1 LRLCGDYGIDEEN
14 DAEAKAF
21 LRQIKNDGS
30 IHQYAGDPLHAAWEE
45 AHHAYDPAVGDKN
58 NDKQAIVDYRTQL
71 ESTYGVTFSSIKG
84 AGDWD
89 LLRIRMVHVG
99 LEMAAAAL
107 GHMARSLGYHWGD
120 ATAFRRIIG
129 EIDLILSGVKHRN
142 DAPAEVVGRQITFYL
157 LEERDR
163 LAYPIPNLVL
173 HELGHVFN
181 TNAGF
186 GNRDRIGSINATVR
200 HPVTLDGMGAPD
212 PNRLLTEDKDT
223 LYLYD
228 KSWEDL
234 VPPLHYVLGFLHDGD
249 KLIHDMKYADQ
260 IQLMRQSWE
269 GTKNEITADAFLN
282 WVYYRNTKGAS
293 GFTGDE
299 KGQSWQRFMNE
310 NMDVW
315 IRNAITYEIV
325 RRGEPISL
333 TKADKDLMPFP
344 VPVERGVTEGSEG
357 PNVRTGPSTRSG
369 IHSTL
374 LLGREVIILGRDHA
388 DEDPDNNWV
397 AVLYDG
403 DVHWIWQHGVQL
415 PDGVLWTDLTPL
427 DKKHRKLT
435 YDFSTSTQEDDSWFP
450 ILLSAAYGE

>member
-1 LRLCGDYGIDEEN
+1 MI
-14 DAEAKAF
+14 
-21 LRQIKNDGS
+21 
-30 IHQYAGDPLHAAWEE
+30 
-45 AHHAYDPAVGDKN
+45 AYDPALGDKN
-58 NDKQAIVDYRTQL
+58 NDKQAIVDYRTQI
-71 ESTYGVTFSSIKG
+71 EATYGVTFSSIKG

-89 LLRIRMVHVG
+89 LLRVRMVHVG
-99 LEMAAAAL
+99 MEMAAAAL
-107 GHMARSLGYHWGD
+107 GDMARTLGYQWD
-120 ATAFRRIIG
+120 NATAFRRIIG
-129 EIDLILSGVKHRN
+129 EIDLILSGVKHPN
-142 DAPAEVVGRQITFYL
+142 DAPAEVVGRQITFYW

-181 TNAGF
+181 TNAGM
-186 GNRDRIGSINATVR
+186 GNRDRIGSINATDR
-200 HPVTLDGMGAPD
+200 HPITLAGMGAPD

-223 LYLYD
+223 LYLYN
-228 KSWEDL
+228 KSWENL
-234 VPPLHYVLGFLHDGD
+234 VPPLYDVLGLDDGD
-249 KLIHDMKYADQ
+249 KLFHDMKYKDQ

-269 GTKNEITADAFLN
+269 ETKNEITADAFLN
-282 WVYYRNTKGAS
+282 WVYHRNTKGAS

-299 KGQSWQRFMNE
+299 KGQKWQRFMNK

-315 IRNAITYEIV
+315 IRNAITYEIL

-333 TKADKDLMPFP
+333 TEAEKDLMPFP
-344 VPVERGVTEGSEG
+344 VPVGRGVTTGSEG
-357 PNVRTGPSTRSG
+357 PNVRTGPSTSSG

-388 DEDPDNNWV
+388 DDDPDNNWV

-427 DKKHRKLT
+427 DQKRRKLT